1 MLRKLFPFVAMAT
14 LSSVAIAQDDS
25 TNKKALTVTG
35 FLDTYFKYDFANSD
49 ANNYTSFTNSNKSF
63 ELGMASVK
71 LEAVVGKVTGVVDI
85 GFGQRA
91 KDFAYNDE
99 GITQAIKQLY
109 ASYAITENFSITA
122 GSWATHVGYEVLD
135 APVNRN
141 YSMSYMFSYGPFSHT
156 GVKADYNFG
165 NSGVMLGVAN
175 TTDFRTT
182 DFGPKMLLAQF
193 RTATA
198 NDKLALYLNYV
209 GGKTSD
215 DSKMNQFDMV
225 ATLGVTDNFSIGYNG
240 TVASFKS
247 KDNEG
252 KYGKSNSWW
261 GSALYFNVDLS
272 EKFGLTLR
280 SEYFEDKKQL
290 NVFGGVP
297 GIAGGNVF
305 ANTLSADIRLGNFLI
320 IPEIRVDNGS
330 QNIFTNKNGEGS
342 KVAANALV
350 AAIFSF

>member
-1 MLRKLFPFVAMAT
+1 MLRKLTAAVVLGT
-14 LSSVAIAQDDS
+14 LTSVAIGQEDS
-25 TNKKALTVTG
+25 TNKKSLTVSG
-35 FLDTYFKYDFANSD
+35 FLDTYYKYDFANSKD
-49 ANNYTSFTNSNKSF
+49 NNYTSFTNSHNSF

-71 LEAVVGKVTGVVDI
+71 LEAAIGKVTGVLDL
-85 GFGQRA
+85 GFGTRA
-91 KDFAYNDE
+91 KEFAYNDE

-109 ASYAITENFSITA
+109 ATYAISDKFSITA

-141 YSMSYMFSYGPFSHT
+141 YSMSHMFSYGPFSHT

-165 NSGVMLGVAN
+165 NSGVMLGIAN

-193 RTATA
+193 RTASS
-198 NDKLALYLNYV
+198 NEKLALYLNYV

-215 DSKMNQFDMV
+215 ESKMNQYDVV
-225 ATLGVTDNFSIGYNG
+225 ATFGVSDNFSIGYNG
-240 TVASFKS
+240 TVASFKE
-247 KDNEG
+247 KDDDG
-252 KYGKSNSWW
+252 KYAGANSWW

-290 NVFGGVP
+290 NVFGGIP

-305 ANTLSADIRLGNFLI
+305 SNTLSADIRLGNFLI
-320 IPEIRVDNGS
+320 IPEFRLDNGS
-330 QNIFTNKNGEGS
+330 QNIYVDKDGNGA